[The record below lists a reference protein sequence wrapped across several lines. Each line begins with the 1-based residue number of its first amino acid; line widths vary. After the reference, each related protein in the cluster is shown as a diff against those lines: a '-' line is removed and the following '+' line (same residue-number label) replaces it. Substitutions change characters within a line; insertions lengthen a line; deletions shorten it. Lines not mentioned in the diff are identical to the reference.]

1 MTTPETPSLTWP
13 PPWLRVIETSGASGR
28 PGQPLAWPPPWL
40 EAERAVR
47 PEPAVAADP
56 FDTAEVQTAAGP
68 FAAARSE
75 AVAEPESQAVA
86 ESLEAAGPRSTLEPE
101 PEPEPEPVTDGPAAR
116 KPLDAEE
123 QVILDLAKEWGAI
136 DRTYRVLAYRGS
148 YTERVFLPVANVRRI
163 LRKHR
168 VRLPG
173 EPPRPV
179 RHTVEVR
186 EVPWEPNR
194 IWMWEETRFP
204 AADRIAHALVDVVSH
219 YWLGF
224 RLAVDE
230 LEVDREQLVAAA
242 LTELNPSGEDARV
255 PILVSWSDG
264 RLAPE
269 EADGST
275 EHITVESLFSLII
288 GESPQLPECSDG
300 DTLER
305 ELTRLRTIYNEVRL
319 HPGIGY
325 VTPADEHEGR
335 GARLRSAR
343 RAGLREA
350 RLRREGD
357 PDQPD

>member
-13 PPWLRVIETSGASGR
+13 PPWLSVTETSGASGR

-40 EAERAVR
+40 GAKGAGR
-47 PEPAVAADP
+47 PEPAVAAEP

-68 FAAARSE
+68 FA
-75 AVAEPESQAVA
+75 
-86 ESLEAAGPRSTLEPE
+86 EPE
-101 PEPEPEPVTDGPAAR
+101 PGAVAGPESLTDGPAVREPVSA
-116 KPLDAEE
+116 DEHA
-123 QVILDLAKEWGAI
+123 ILDLAKEWGAI

-148 YTERVFLPVANVRRI
+148 YTGRVFLPVANVRRI

-173 EPPRPV
+173 EPPRPA
-179 RHTVEVR
+179 RQTVEIP
-186 EVPWEPNR
+186 EVAWEPNR
-194 IWMWEETRFP
+194 IWMWEEAWFP
-204 AADRIAHALVDVVSH
+204 AADRIAHALVDVVTH

-224 RLAVDE
+224 RLAVGE
-230 LEVDREQLVAAA
+230 PEAEREQLIAAA
-242 LTELNPSGEDARV
+242 LTELNPRDGEDARL

-269 EADGST
+269 GAGGPT
-275 EHITVESLFSLII
+275 QHITVESLFGLII
-288 GESPQLPECSDG
+288 GESPQLSECSDG
-300 DTLER
+300 ATLER
-305 ELTRLRTIYNEVRL
+305 ELTHLRATYNEVRL

-350 RLRREGD
+350 RRRREGD
-357 PDQPD
+357 LDHPA